1 MFPLQK
7 WIMIWRE
14 SQDGHINPDMPIKP
28 NILPNKLKL
37 FFLGKQ
43 WSLFIPKYQQERSVS
58 QKHLGLH
65 LDQKLDFSKHIDKKI
80 SKAQKGIPV
89 INPFLPNVPFWSPW
103 KHQKTKGFL
112 MFSGGSKGN
121 IGKKRV
127 KKLYDILP
135 RNALL
140 SIYKSFVRPYLDY
153 GDIVYDQ
160 PDIQSFSNKIEAVQY
175 NATLAITN
183 AIKGTSRTTL
193 Y

>member
-1 MFPLQK
+1 
-7 WIMIWRE
+7 
-14 SQDGHINPDMPIKP
+14 
-28 NILPNKLKL
+28 
-37 FFLGKQ
+37 
-43 WSLFIPKYQQERSVS
+43 
-58 QKHLGLH
+58 
-65 LDQKLDFSKHIDKKI
+65 
-80 SKAQKGIPV
+80 
-89 INPFLPNVPFWSPW
+89 
-103 KHQKTKGFL
+103 

-160 PDIQSFSNKIEAVQY
+160 PDIQSFSKKIEAVQY
-175 NATLAITN
+175 NATLAVTN